1 MLVVGVHSGDIFH
14 EKAKLRTG
22 EICVGVCIGEEL
34 LELGS
39 DNDNTGG
46 MCDAGDAGEQVVEG
60 DEYVVYRAAGVSR
73 NLRFLPEHRRVN
85 EVDGLVGVGGNAA
98 DVA

>member
-1 MLVVGVHSGDIFH
+1 MLFGVHSGDIFQ

-22 EICVGVCIGEEL
+22 DICVGVCMGEEL
-34 LELGS
+34 LELGN

-46 MCDAGDAGEQVVEG
+46 IWDAGDVGEHVVDGE
-60 DEYVVYRAAGVSR
+60 EYVVYRATGVSR
-73 NLRFLPEHRRVN
+73 NLRFLPADRVN